1 MLCRFS
7 AAGCFEFGGGDVVEG
22 LGAAFKEEV
31 VEFFWTVKAQGAEL
45 CRDGEGD
52 HEVWDF

>member
-1 MLCRFS
+1 M
-7 AAGCFEFGGGDVVEG
+7 EG